1 MATINLGR
9 VVGYSA
15 YEIAVQNGYV
25 GTEEEWVAS
34 LKGRDGTVSFEAL
47 TEEQRASLKGDKG
60 DPFTYSDFT
69 PEQLE
74 ALKGPKGDMGP
85 VGEAGPKGDTGPQG
99 EIGPK
104 GDTGE
109 RGPQGEIGPKGE
121 KGDQGPQGERGPQGE
136 VGPKG
141 DKGDKGDEGPIGPKG
156 EDAVLPNFKT
166 VNGQSIVG
174 EGDIAV
180 SGGEP
185 DAYVKSAS
193 VNGNTLTLTN
203 KDNSTVEFTAS
214 GGSSSSYTITDFAEY
229 TQWPHPQRLNNAS
242 QKGVYNTFD
251 GYLKDN
257 MVITLP
263 REYHLSEIRKDLT
276 DYMPELSMTLNSIID
291 GGSLITEGVSTLPK
305 DSYCWFGLYNSFL
318 VIYCWTSFDAYL
330 AKYTELFGGGSSGPI
345 SYNDLT
351 DKPDLS
357 QYASNTE
364 VQNLITRINEL
375 ENRVAALEH
384 SGGGGGGGNQ
394 PNFYYVNIASQGNN
408 TLTYVDNDNA
418 VNGMITSSPSSAV
431 LNIEFNHGPVVG
443 LNVGQFVEGVCEISN
458 FGPDGSWYFKLDTVN
473 KQATWNEAFASGNGN
488 FSTVDSLGFMVMNQ
502 STGYSVNT
510 TLSNVNTTS
519 ANFTINDDGTLLNK
533 VNNHEGNMFYII
545 ANGHEHGLGLSM
557 FTNGAVEIHGG
568 GQASNEDFK
577 VDLTNGEFTWN
588 EAFANTYFGGSAL
601 TSLSF
606 RVE

>member
-34 LKGRDGTVSFEAL
+34 LKGKDGTVSFEAL
-47 TEEQRASLKGDKG
+47 TEEQRQSLKGDKG

-74 ALKGPKGDMGP
+74 ALKGPKGDRGEVGP
-85 VGEAGPKGDTGPQG
+85 QGEAGPKGDRGEAGPAGPQG
-99 EIGPK
+99 EV
-104 GDTGE
+104 
-109 RGPQGEIGPKGE
+109 GPQGEIGPKGE
-121 KGDQGPQGERGPQGE
+121 RGPQ
-136 VGPKG
+136 GPKG
-141 DKGDKGDEGPIGPKG
+141 DKGDTGPKGDKGDQGPIGPKG

-166 VNGQSIVG
+166 INGQSIVG

-193 VNGNTLTLTN
+193 VDGNKLTLTN
-203 KDNSTVEFTAS
+203 KDNSTVEFTA
-214 GGSSSSYTITDFAEY
+214 GGSNPEVSLWGEFTE
-229 TQWPHPQRLNNAS
+229 WPHPNKVAKAAAYYDRAFSYAIRDGRILRLDNTSITMYSIRQQVNQYIPDPIS
-242 QKGVYNTFD
+242 GVYC
-251 GYLKDN
+251 
-257 MVITLP
+257 
-263 REYHLSEIRKDLT
+263 
-276 DYMPELSMTLNSIID
+276 IID
-291 GGSLITEGVSTLPK
+291 GGDRLWDATLTSGSIMWFANRGIKDVNLIV
-305 DSYCWFGLYNSFL
+305 
-318 VIYCWTSFDAYL
+318 WTSFDAYL
-330 AKYTELFGGGSSGPI
+330 AKYTELFGSGSSSSI

-364 VQNLITRINEL
+364 VQSLITRINEL
-375 ENRVAALEH
+375 ENRVAALESH

-418 VNGMITSSPSSAV
+418 VNGMVTSSPSSAV
-431 LNIEFNHGPVVG
+431 LNVEFNHGPVVG
-443 LNVGQFVEGVCEISN
+443 LSVGQFVEGVCEISN
-458 FGPDGSWYFKLDTVN
+458 FGPDGSWYIKLDTVN
-473 KQATWNEAFASGNGN
+473 KQLTWNEAFASGNGS
-488 FSTVDSLGFMVMNQ
+488 FSTVDSLGFMVMNM

-519 ANFTINDDGTLLNK
+519 ANFSINDDGTLLNR
-533 VNNHEGNMFYII
+533 VNNHQGNMFYII
-545 ANGHEHGLGLSM
+545 ANGHEHGLQLSM
-557 FTNGAVEIHGG
+557 FTDGVVEIHGG
-568 GQASNEDFK
+568 GSAGNEDFK
-577 VDLTNGEFTWN
+577 VNLTNGEFTWN
-588 EAFANTYFGGSAL
+588 EAFANTYFGGSTL

>member
-69 PEQLE
+69 PEQLA
-74 ALKGPKGDMGP
+74 ALKGPKGDKGDIGP
-85 VGEAGPKGDTGPQG
+85 QGEAGPKGDTGPVGPKGDKGDIGPQ
-99 EIGPK
+99 GPK

-109 RGPQGEIGPKGE
+109 R
-121 KGDQGPQGERGPQGE
+121 
-136 VGPKG
+136 
-141 DKGDKGDEGPIGPKG
+141 GPIGPKG

-166 VNGQSIVG
+166 INGQSIVG

-185 DAYVKSAS
+185 DTYVKSAS
-193 VNGNTLTLTN
+193 VDGNKLTLTN
-203 KDNSTVEFTAS
+203 KDNSTVEFTAG
-214 GGSSSSYTITDFAEY
+214 GGSRSYTITDFADY
-229 TQWPHPQRLNNAS
+229 SKWPHPQLLNYAS
-242 QKGVYNTFD
+242 QKGAYNYVD
-251 GYLKDN
+251 GFLKSGT
-257 MVITLP
+257 VFTLA
-263 REYHLSEIRKDLT
+263 RQYSMAEIRKELT
-276 DYMPELSMTLNSIID
+276 DYMPELTMSPQCIID
-291 GGSLITEGVSTLPK
+291 GNNNLVYDAYLPK
-305 DSYCWFGLYNSFL
+305 DSFCWFGLYNSGL
-318 VIYCWTSFDAYL
+318 VLYCWTSFDAYL

-364 VQNLITRINEL
+364 LQNLITRINEL
-375 ENRVAALEH
+375 ESRVAALESH
-384 SGGGGGGGNQ
+384 SGGGGGGGNN
-394 PNFYYVNIASQGNN
+394 PSFYYVNIASQEAN

-418 VNGMITSSPSSAV
+418 VNGMITSSPSSAI
-431 LNIEFNHGPVVG
+431 LNVEFNHGPVVG
-443 LNVGQFVEGVCEISN
+443 LNVGQFVDGVCEVSN

-473 KQATWNEAFASGNGN
+473 KQATWNEAFANGNGS

-502 STGYSVNT
+502 NTGYSVDT

-533 VNNHEGNMFYII
+533 VNNHQGSTFVLIT
-545 ANGHEHGLGLSM
+545 NGHEQGVGLGQ
-557 FTNGAVEIHGG
+557 FNGGVVEVVNGG
-568 GQASNEDFK
+568 SSGTESFK
-577 VDLTNGEFTWN
+577 VDLTNGQFTWN
-588 EAFANTYFGGSAL
+588 EAFANAYFGGSTL
-601 TSLSF
+601 NTLSF
-606 RVE
+606 RID